1 MHDRDGVIWV
11 DGELVPWRDAKIH
24 VLTHGL
30 HYGTG
35 VFEGLR
41 AYATDRGPAI
51 FRLNEHTRRLLN
63 SAKIM
68 GMPVPFSFEELNEAQ
83 KQVVRAN
90 ELASSYVRPLC
101 YYGSEA
107 MGLHAAN
114 LKVHCIIA
122 AWEWGTY
129 LGEDALQNGIRIKTS
144 SFSRHHPNVNMC
156 KAKTTGS
163 YINSILALNEV
174 SAQGYDEALLLDTD
188 GFVAEGSGENFFCV
202 QNGVLSTPDLSACL
216 NGITRSTILE
226 LAGEMGIRVQERR
239 ISRDEVYI
247 ADEAFFTGS
256 AAEVTPIIELDNRQ
270 IGDGSRGPVT
280 ERLQSMFFDVVYGRD
295 KKHLDWLAYV

>member
-11 DGELVPWRDAKIH
+11 DGKLTPWRDATTH

-41 AYATDRGPAI
+41 AYATAKGPAI
-51 FRLNEHTRRLLN
+51 FRLQDHTRRLLN

-68 GMPVPFSFEELNEAQ
+68 QMPAPYGADELNAAQ
-83 KQVVRAN
+83 KQVVRENGLNA
-90 ELASSYVRPLC
+90 AYVRPLL
-101 YYGSEA
+101 YYGSEG

-129 LGEDALQNGIRIKTS
+129 LGENALQHGIRIKTS
-144 SFSRHHPNVNMC
+144 SFSRHHVNVNMC
-156 KAKTTGS
+156 KAKSTGS

-174 SAQGYDEALLLDTD
+174 SACGYDEALLLDTD
-188 GFVAEGSGENFFCV
+188 GYVSEGSGENFFCV
-202 QNGVLSTPDLSACL
+202 QNGVLFTPDLSSCL
-216 NGITRSTILE
+216 NGITRNTIIE
-226 LAGEMGIRVQERR
+226 LAGEMAIEVREKR

-256 AAEVTPIIELDNRQ
+256 AAEVTPIIELDNRM
-270 IGDGSRGPVT
+270 IGSGDRGPVT
-280 ERLQSMFFDVVYGRD
+280 EKLQKAYFDLVYGRSD
-295 KKHLDWLAYV
+295 RHADWLSHV

>member
-1 MHDRDGVIWV
+1 
-11 DGELVPWRDAKIH
+11 
-24 VLTHGL
+24 
-30 HYGTG
+30 
-35 VFEGLR
+35 
-41 AYATDRGPAI
+41 
-51 FRLNEHTRRLLN
+51 
-63 SAKIM
+63 M
-68 GMPVPFSFEELNEAQ
+68 GMSVPFSFEELNEAQ
-83 KQVVRAN
+83 KQVVLAN

-101 YYGSEA
+101 FYGSEA

-114 LKVHCIIA
+114 LKVRCIVA

-129 LGEDALQNGIRIKTS
+129 LGDEALENGIRIKTS

-156 KAKTTGS
+156 KAKSTGS

-202 QNGVLSTPDLSACL
+202 CDGVLSTPDLSACL
-216 NGITRSTILE
+216 NGITRSTIIE
-226 LAGEMGIRVQERR
+226 LAGEMGIQVRERR

-256 AAEVTPIIELDNRQ
+256 AAEVTPVVELDNRQ
-270 IGDGSRGPVT
+270 IGDGRCGLVT
-280 ERLQSMFFDVVYGRD
+280 RQLQSVFFDVVYGRNQ
-295 KKHLDWLAYV
+295 KHLDWLTYV

>member
-256 AAEVTPIIELDNRQ
+256 AAEVTPVIELDNRQ